1 MDGRRWVGLLR
12 ACHPEPTIAVTAVV
26 SAFALAAGRGAGTL
40 WVLAAILAGQLSVG
54 WSNDVVDRRR
64 DVAAGRT
71 DKPVAAGLVPARTVA
86 VAAGLALLAVIPLSF
101 ASGWRAAPAHLVG
114 VAAAWSYNFGMKATP
129 LSPLPYAIAF
139 GLLPAFVV
147 LGLPGHPFPP
157 WWITAAGALL
167 GVGAHFVNVVPDIDD
182 DIREG
187 IRGLPQRIGRLGA
200 TIVAGVLLTAASC
213 VLAIGPGV
221 DALGITAIA
230 VTIVLVGAAAVHS
243 RVRADSRWP
252 FRAAIVVA
260 AIDVALLIV
269 RGRGLSG

>member
-86 VAAGLALLAVIPLSF
+86 VAAGLALVAVVPLSF

-114 VAAAWSYNFGMKATP
+114 VVAAWSYNFGMKATP
-129 LSPLPYAIAF
+129 LSPLPYAVAF
-139 GLLPAFVV
+139 GALPAFVL
-147 LGLPGHPFPP
+147 LGLPDPQWPP
-157 WWITAAGALL
+157 WWMVAAGALL
-167 GVGAHFVNVVPDIDD
+167 GLGAHFANVVPDIDD
-182 DIREG
+182 DIQQHVV
-187 IRGLPQRIGRLGA
+187 GLPHRIGA
-200 TIVAGVLLTAASC
+200 SASVVTAGVLLLAASV
-213 VLAIGPGV
+213 VLAFGPGA
-221 DALGITAIA
+221 DPLG
-230 VTIVLVGAAAVHS
+230 V
-243 RVRADSRWP
+243 
-252 FRAAIVVA
+252 AAIVVTAGLLAGA
-260 AIDVALLIV
+260 ALAGRQPGSRWVFRAAMAIAVVDVALLIA
-269 RGRGLSG
+269 RGNTIGAG

>member
-54 WSNDVVDRRR
+54 WSNDVVDHRR

-114 VAAAWSYNFGMKATP
+114 VAAAWSYNLGMKATL
-129 LSPLPYAIAF
+129 LSPLPYAVAF
-139 GLLPAFVV
+139 GALPAFVL
-147 LGLPGHPFPP
+147 LGLPDPQWPP
-157 WWITAAGALL
+157 WWMVAAGALL
-167 GVGAHFVNVVPDIDD
+167 GLGAHFANVVPDIED
-182 DIREG
+182 DIQQHVV
-187 IRGLPQRIGRLGA
+187 GLPHRIGARA
-200 TIVAGVLLTAASC
+200 SVVTAGVLLLAASV
-213 VLAIGPGV
+213 VLAVGPGA
-221 DALGITAIA
+221 DPLG
-230 VTIVLVGAAAVHS
+230 V
-243 RVRADSRWP
+243 
-252 FRAAIVVA
+252 AAIVVTAGLLAGA
-260 AIDVALLIV
+260 ALAGRQPASRWMFRAAMVIAVVDVALLIA
-269 RGRGLSG
+269 RGNTIAG